1 MTDDLEQTTITPKG
15 TSEPATEPGP
25 ATDYEPAP
33 EAAPATDFEPAAAA
47 AAQATE
53 PYEPAA
59 DAAPA
64 TTVLAPGATASG
76 NRRWVIAAGVV
87 GVLVVASALAFSLF
101 TGRSASA
108 VVLGYVPSDSIMYG
122 EIRMDLPG
130 DQRAAVGEFL
140 SKFPGFADQST
151 IDTKI
156 DEVLDRLVGG
166 ATDGAQSFSSD
177 IKPWFGGEVAFSVGA
192 LPDPDTLESPDA
204 RMDAARFL
212 ALLSVKDEAT
222 ALAWFDSVIVEAG
235 SGSQR
240 SSEAYGDTTIYH
252 FVGPNEP
259 PGAYALL
266 DGKVAVIGDPASVR
280 AAADTGGSGSFGA
293 TPEFKAA
300 LDATTGDHVGFM
312 YIALRPLL
320 EWSSGLTGEAIPG
333 GLSGDVLTG
342 LIPDWTA
349 FALRVEGDALR
360 METVAPK
367 PEGETAALQVSTVAE
382 HVPSTAIALSVS
394 NDYGEGILSTLDTY
408 RAEPSL
414 KDVIDSVDQA
424 IGLLGGAD
432 AAVGWIGDLGVAVTR
447 TETGVEGGLVITPTD
462 RAAAD
467 RLFTSLRTLISLGGS
482 AMGITVRDEA
492 YAGTTIT
499 IVDLGDLTDL
509 AGLAGLAGVPPEAL
523 ETDLPAGRIE
533 LAYAVT
539 DQVVV
544 IGSGPGFVRSVLD
557 TTPATSLAQ
566 NERYKALVS
575 RAGAGTG
582 SSFADITAIREM
594 IEGAMVNADAGERIE
609 YEENIK
615 PFLTPLDALVGS
627 SAIQGDVNR
636 STVII
641 TVK

>member
-1 MTDDLEQTTITPKG
+1 MDD
-15 TSEPATEPGP
+15 
-25 ATDYEPAP
+25 
-33 EAAPATDFEPAAAA
+33 
-47 AAQATE
+47 
-53 PYEPAA
+53 
-59 DAAPA
+59 
-64 TTVLAPGATASG
+64 
-76 NRRWVIAAGVV
+76 
-87 GVLVVASALAFSLF
+87 
-101 TGRSASA
+101 
-108 VVLGYVPSDSIMYG
+108 
-122 EIRMDLPG
+122 
-130 DQRAAVGEFL
+130 
-140 SKFPGFADQST
+140 
-151 IDTKI
+151 
-156 DEVLDRLVGG
+156 
-166 ATDGAQSFSSD
+166 
-177 IKPWFGGEVAFSVGA
+177 
-192 LPDPDTLESPDA
+192 
-204 RMDAARFL
+204 ARFL

-222 ALAWFDSVIVEAG
+222 ALAWFDSVIADAE

-240 SSEAYGDTTIYH
+240 SSEAYGDTTIYN
-252 FVGPNEP
+252 FVGSNEP
-259 PGAYALL
+259 PGAYAVL

-280 AAADTGGSGSFGA
+280 AAADTGGTGTFGA

-320 EWSSGLTGEAIPG
+320 EWSSGLTGEAVPG
-333 GLSGDVLTG
+333 GLNSDMLTG
-342 LIPDWTA
+342 VIPDWTA

-360 METVAPK
+360 METLAPK
-367 PEGETAALQVSTVAE
+367 PEGETTASRTSIVAD

-394 NDYGEGILSTLDTY
+394 NDYGKGILSTLDTY

-414 KDVIDSVDQA
+414 KEVIDAVDQA
-424 IGLLGGAD
+424 IGALGGAD

-447 TETGVEGGLVITPTD
+447 TQTGVEGGVVITPTD

-482 AMGITVRDEA
+482 SMGITVRDEA

-509 AGLAGLAGVPPEAL
+509 AGLAGLAGVSPEML
-523 ETDLPAGRIE
+523 GTDLPAGRIE

-539 DQVVV
+539 DEVVV

-582 SSFADITAIREM
+582 SSFADITALREL
-594 IEGAMVNADAGERIE
+594 IEAGMVNADAGERAE

-615 PFLTPLDALVGS
+615 PFLMPIDAVVGS
-627 SAIQGDVNR
+627 SAIQGDVSR
-636 STVII
+636 STVIV

>member
-1 MTDDLEQTTITPKG
+1 VTDDLEQTTIKPQ
-15 TSEPATEPGP
+15 EA
-25 ATDYEPAP
+25 YEPAAG
-33 EAAPATDFEPAAAA
+33 AAPVAES
-47 AAQATE
+47 
-53 PYEPAA
+53 YEPVA

-64 TTVLAPGATASG
+64 TSVLAPGASAGGS
-76 NRRWVIAAGVV
+76 RRWAIAAGIV
-87 GVLVVASALAFSLF
+87 GLLVLASALAFSLF
-101 TGRSASA
+101 TGRAANSS
-108 VVLGYVPSDSIMYG
+108 VLGYVPSDSIMYG

-151 IDTKI
+151 IETKI
-156 DEVLDRLVGG
+156 DEVLDRIVVG
-166 ATDGAQSFSSD
+166 ATDGEQAYSSD
-177 IKPWFGGEVAFSVGA
+177 IKPWFGGEVAFSIGA
-192 LPDPDTLESPDA
+192 LPDPGTLGSPDGS
-204 RMDAARFL
+204 MDDARFL
-212 ALLSVKDEAT
+212 ALLSVKDEAL
-222 ALAWFDSVIVEAG
+222 ALAWFDSVIAEAG
-235 SGSQR
+235 SGSEP
-240 SSEAYGDTTIYH
+240 SSEAYGDTTIYT
-252 FVGPNEP
+252 FVGRHEP
-259 PGAYALL
+259 PGAYAVL
-266 DGKVAVIGDPASVR
+266 DGRVAVIGDPASVR
-280 AAADTGGSGSFGA
+280 AAADTGGSGSFG
-293 TPEFKAA
+293 TTVGFKAA

-320 EWSSGLTGEAIPG
+320 EWSSGLTGDAVPG
-333 GLSGDVLTG
+333 GLNSEVLTG

-360 METVAPK
+360 METLAPK
-367 PEGETAALQVSTVAE
+367 PEGEAPASRTSTVAE
-382 HVPSTAIALSVS
+382 HVPSSAIALSVS

-408 RAEPSL
+408 RADPSL
-414 KDVIDSVDQA
+414 KEVIDSVDQA
-424 IGLLGGAD
+424 IGVLGGAD

-447 TETGVEGGLVITPTD
+447 TDTSVEGGLVITPTD

-482 AMGITVRDEA
+482 AMGVTVRDEA

-499 IVDLGDLTDL
+499 IVDLGDMAEL
-509 AGLAGLAGVPPEAL
+509 AGLAGLAGVAPEML
-523 ETDLPAGRIE
+523 DTDLPSGRIE

-566 NERYKALVS
+566 NERYEALVS

-582 SSFADITAIREM
+582 SGFADITAIREM
-594 IEGAMVNADAGERIE
+594 IEGAMVNADASDRAE

-615 PFLTPLDALVGS
+615 PFLTPVDALVGS
-627 SAIQGDVNR
+627 SAIDGDVMR
-636 STVII
+636 STVIV

>member
-1 MTDDLEQTTITPKG
+1 VTDDLEQTTIKPQEAH
-15 TSEPATEPGP
+15 EPPTE
-25 ATDYEPAP
+25 AAYEPP
-33 EAAPATDFEPAAAA
+33 TEAAPVAES
-47 AAQATE
+47 
-53 PYEPAA
+53 YEPVA

-64 TTVLAPGATASG
+64 TSVLAPGASAGGS
-76 NRRWVIAAGVV
+76 RRWAIAAGIV
-87 GVLVVASALAFSLF
+87 GLLVLASALAFSLF
-101 TGRSASA
+101 AGRAA
-108 VVLGYVPSDSIMYG
+108 NATVLGYVPSDSIMYG
-122 EIRMDLPG
+122 EVRMDLPG

-151 IDTKI
+151 VETKI
-156 DEVLDRLVGG
+156 DEVLDRIVGG
-166 ATDGAQSFSSD
+166 ATDGEQAYSSD

-192 LPDPDTLESPDA
+192 LPDPNTVESPDA
-204 RMDAARFL
+204 SMDEARFL

-222 ALAWFDSVIVEAG
+222 ALAWFDSVIAEAG
-235 SGSQR
+235 SGSQP
-240 SSEAYGDTTIYH
+240 SSEAYGDTTIYT
-252 FVGPNEP
+252 FVGRNKP
-259 PGAYALL
+259 PGAYAVL

-280 AAADTGGSGSFGA
+280 AAADTGGSGSFG
-293 TPEFKAA
+293 TTVEFRAA

-320 EWSSGLTGEAIPG
+320 EWSSGLTGDTVPG
-333 GLSGDVLTG
+333 GLNSDVLTG
-342 LIPDWTA
+342 LIPDWAA

-360 METVAPK
+360 METLAPK
-367 PEGETAALQVSTVAE
+367 PEGETAASRTSTVAE
-382 HVPSTAIALSVS
+382 HVPNTAIALSVS
-394 NDYGEGILSTLDTY
+394 NDYGKGILSTLDTY
-408 RAEPSL
+408 RADPSL
-414 KDVIDSVDQA
+414 KEVIDSVDQA
-424 IGLLGGAD
+424 IGVLGGAD
-432 AAVGWIGDLGVAVTR
+432 AAVAWIGDLGVAVTR
-447 TETGVEGGLVITPTD
+447 TDTSVEGGLVITPTD

-482 AMGITVRDEA
+482 SMGVTVRDEA

-499 IVDLGDLTDL
+499 IVELGDLAEL
-509 AGLAGLAGVPPEAL
+509 AGLAGLAGVAPEML
-523 ETDLPAGRIE
+523 DTDLPAGRIE

-566 NERYKALVS
+566 NERYKALIS

-582 SSFADITAIREM
+582 SGFADVTAIREM
-594 IEGAMVNADAGERIE
+594 IEGAMVNADAGERAE

-627 SAIQGDVNR
+627 SAIDGDVMR
-636 STVII
+636 STVIV